1 MKNKPCFTL
10 QVREIFSG
18 ASNCAWK
25 VTLRLGWKVWVSS
38 GRTWGLVV
46 LLATTC
52 CAAVAANVVK
62 WIVHHW
68 LLTLFALALH
78 CWLLSLRERTIRL
91 DFSSHYCWAISLNLD
106 SSDGPENVEIGA
118 NDYILGLPLLLRAGS
133 FFDTVM
139 KLRFSYLLDLAII
152 INRFA

>member
-1 MKNKPCFTL
+1 MQERYF
-10 QVREIFSG
+10 G

-25 VTLRLGWKVWVSS
+25 VTLRLGWKVGVSCSS

-52 CAAVAANVVK
+52 CAAVAAAANVVK

-68 LLTLFALALH
+68 LLTQFALALH

-91 DFSSHYCWAISLNLD
+91 DFSSHYCAISLNLD

-118 NDYILGLPLLLRAGS
+118 NDYILGLPLLLRAGA

-152 INRFA
+152 INRFT